1 MESPLVST
9 GVTNNFAIL
18 NEAPDIMNGSAE
30 GKPLSPDEKK
40 RKEIEDEFVNENQED
55 EGHLDEDM
63 SKPF

>member
-18 NEAPDIMNGSAE
+18 SEAPDIMNGSAE
-30 GKPLSPDEKK
+30 AKSLSPDEKK
-40 RKEIEDEFVNENQED
+40 RKEMEDEFVNENQED